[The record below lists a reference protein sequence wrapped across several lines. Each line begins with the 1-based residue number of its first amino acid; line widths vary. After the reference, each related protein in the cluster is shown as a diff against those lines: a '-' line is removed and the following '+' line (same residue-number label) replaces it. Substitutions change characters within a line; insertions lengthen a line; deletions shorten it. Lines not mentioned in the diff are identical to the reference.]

1 MFVIS
6 QLSAKKSFEDNFKK
20 YYKRYEPKTYK
31 VVNSRYP
38 THHFHSIVYFDY
50 ILDAIDLSLLHDK
63 KCAVRNDH
71 FAHDVFELFINF
83 MPKSIHH
90 EIFMVCLDDYMYQ
103 EALVLHKIKFNFI
116 FKIIEL
122 ISKIMKCV
130 KIEDRLD
137 PYMYTTAYN

>member
-31 VVNSRYP
+31 CVNSRYP
-38 THHFHSIVYFDY
+38 THHFHSIEYFDY

-63 KCAVRNDH
+63 KRAVRNTH
-71 FAHDVFELFINF
+71 FVHDVFELFIKF

-90 EIFMVCLDDYMYQ
+90 EIFMACLDDSMYQ
-103 EALVLHKIKFNFI
+103 EALILPKINFNFI
-116 FKIIEL
+116 FKIIKL
-122 ISKIMKCV
+122 VSTIMKYV